1 MKILKQFTNWSNKIG
16 KESKKKETTLL
27 SNYTPSKDV
36 YQQIRDIQNEAKKKY
51 ERNSDRIK
59 SMSTYPSTDPSSSSV
74 TSGNPLWGSGKS
86 SSSSY
91 PPGTIIT
98 GSSYINSPITASNL
112 SSSAITIDGSINGS
126 MRVDVP
132 LIVSGRD
139 VMKELDE
146 MRDVLLLLRRDVDM
160 EAKYPRLKEL
170 KDEYETAL
178 AKYKTFDTL
187 KESK

>member
-1 MKILKQFTNWSNKIG
+1 MNKTG

-59 SMSTYPSTDPSSSSV
+59 SMSTYSSSIGNLPGTV
-74 TSGNPLWGSGKS
+74 FTTSG
-86 SSSSY
+86 
-91 PPGTIIT
+91 
-98 GSSYINSPITASNL
+98 YINSPITASNL